1 MNVIVSAGGRFH
13 AIKLAEQL
21 QKRGHLKRIITTK
34 SWYCK
39 GIIEKGKYRSILLSE
54 LLGLVAGT
62 FSHRAYEVIKN
73 NLFDTMAK
81 RYIDACDIFHG
92 WMHFSLNSLNVAKQY
107 GAKIIIDRGS
117 SHPVYQKNILTEEYQ
132 RFGIRSTSLFSEQL
146 IEKGLVELAS
156 ADAVVVP
163 SQFVWKSFVEQGF
176 DTGRDVPPGRLY
188 LIPYGVDLQ
197 DFRQIPKSD
206 SIFRIVFVGMI
217 GIRKGIFYLLEA
229 VSKLRLKNAELLLIG
244 SIEDNIKP
252 LLGKYSDVFIY
263 KGQVPHNELY
273 KIYSSS
279 SVFVL
284 PSIEE
289 GSAMVT
295 YEAMACGLPLIVSE
309 NTGSVVRDGID
320 GFIVPIR
327 DTEALKEKI
336 LFFYENEEKRQAM
349 GANAKE
355 YVQQWTW
362 DRYGEK
368 MVEAYEKILR
378 Q

>member
-34 SWYCK
+34 SWYCR
-39 GIIEKGKYRSILLSE
+39 GIIEKRKYHSILLPE
-54 LLGLVAGT
+54 LLGMVASK
-62 FSHRAYEVIKN
+62 FSHRAYGIIKN

-92 WMHFSLNSLNVAKQY
+92 WMDFSLKSLNIAKQY
-107 GAKIIIDRGS
+107 GAKVIIDRGS
-117 SHPVYQKNILTEEYQ
+117 SHPLYRKNILVEEYQ
-132 RFGIRSTSLFSEQL
+132 RFGIRSTSLFSKQL
-146 IEKGLVELAS
+146 IEKGLMELAS
-156 ADAVVVP
+156 ADAVMVP
-163 SQFVWKSFVEQGF
+163 SQFAWKSFVEQGF
-176 DTGRDVPPGRLY
+176 DAKKLV

-206 SIFRIVFVGMI
+206 SAFRIVFVGNC
-217 GIRKGIFYLLEA
+217 GYQKGVHYLLDTVA
-229 VSKLRLKNAELLLIG
+229 QLRLKNCELMLIG
-244 SIEDNIKP
+244 RIEE
-252 LLGKYSDVFIY
+252 VFTPMLNRYEGLYVHKSYI
-263 KGQVPHNELY
+263 PHNELF
-273 KIYSSS
+273 KIYSNS

-284 PSIEE
+284 PSIQE